1 MTKKYK
7 SGQIVEKTGIYYEYN
22 KNGGIV
28 KTIECDRKERF
39 PPSKKGGW
47 FEFKEAK

>member
-7 SGQIVEKTGIYYEYN
+7 SGQIVEKTGTYNEYN
-22 KNGGIV
+22 KNGEKV

-47 FEFKEAK
+47 FELKETK